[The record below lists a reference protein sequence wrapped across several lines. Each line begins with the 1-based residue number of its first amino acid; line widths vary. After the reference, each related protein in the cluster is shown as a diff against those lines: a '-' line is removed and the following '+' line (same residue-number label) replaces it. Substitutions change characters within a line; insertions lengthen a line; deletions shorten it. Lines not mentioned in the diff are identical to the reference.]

1 MIRNIFYKILL
12 ILILSSILMFICTL
26 FIIQY
31 NNIKYSQLMIVNI
44 IEMLEKDIYIYNIQ
58 TEYDLK
64 KFVIKSDEKKL
75 RISIINTNGVVIAD
89 TITDTSKNFMDNHI
103 NRSDIIGALHNTNNK
118 PYFYIGTSIN
128 KKIQY
133 IYASK

>member
-1 MIRNIFYKILL
+1 MIRNIFYKLLL

-64 KFVIKSDEKKL
+64 KLKL
-75 RISIINTNGVVIAD
+75 
-89 TITDTSKNFMDNHI
+89 
-103 NRSDIIGALHNTNNK
+103 
-118 PYFYIGTSIN
+118 
-128 KKIQY
+128 
-133 IYASK
+133 